1 MSEMT
6 EIFRAMS
13 ERSKKLRKEG
23 RESGPAR
30 LAKLGLTFDTGN
42 GGAHLL
48 VHAPGRRINFWPG
61 TGRWHD
67 PGTTTSGLNLE
78 SLEAY
83 LTLQGLL
90 NDPSHTGFA
99 AGKDSHS
106 GTSERPAQVSTVS
119 DSEADF

>member
-1 MSEMT
+1 MT
-6 EIFRAMS
+6 EIFRDMR
-13 ERSKKLRKEG
+13 ERSKKLRLAG
-23 RESGPAR
+23 REAGPAR
-30 LAKLGLTFDTGN
+30 LAELGLKFDTSN
-42 GGAHLL
+42 NGAHLL

-67 PGTTTSGLNLE
+67 PGTGAKGFNPKTLE
-78 SLEAY
+78 IF
-83 LTLQGLL
+83 LTKQGLL
-90 NDPSHTGFA
+90 NDSTSTCLA